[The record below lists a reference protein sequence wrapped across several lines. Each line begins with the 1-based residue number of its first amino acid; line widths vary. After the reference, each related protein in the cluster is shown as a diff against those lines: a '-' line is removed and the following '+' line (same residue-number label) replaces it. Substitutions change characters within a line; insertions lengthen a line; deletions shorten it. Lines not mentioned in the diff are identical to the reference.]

1 MFFTDSVNSPLYND
15 PNAPQ
20 VLRIDFGDNTGWHY
34 FDMNMVSHYSAFPY
48 AMSGSHQI
56 IVEVYLPWR
65 GTIKRSVTNFFTTTS
80 AQIQNAD
87 EYLDFP
93 GMTVGAYYPC
103 KDLPFEEQK
112 VIIYLEGFDLFDLI
126 PSMANTIEMNY
137 HKMISSKYIEE
148 LLNFNYAFYVLNYD
162 NSRLDLR
169 INAMHTLNVIEYLKN
184 KYAYNNEQFVFIGHS
199 MGGVI
204 GRFLLTYM
212 ESEAYQNGDFSPL
225 MTELDDPQNWLYLL
239 NLELNGM
246 SFSEIGKMNRNDE
259 MVGQMHN
266 IRTFITLDSP
276 HQGASIPL
284 GMQQLYRKAFLLLPV
299 SATLASNALNFMLD
313 SKAAKQLLIEHIDA
327 TPLAILPNSNIHYS
341 SHPKRLAFMNQLE
354 EMGDYPKFCKKI
366 AYTSADMGGSNLRT
380 HWDDDILRWAN
391 DPIANIDVTLR
402 ARVLFVTRDIADIK
416 LRINTNPNGSGEIFH
431 ASLSKCFYTPQ
442 IYWFGISMNQQCF
455 TLLSTTDYAINTKAY
470 NTSASGYYDVG
481 INLTPAGGG
490 SQCISQN
497 NNIFNLFVIGSSA
510 TSTICSNGTYFG
522 FVPLQ
527 SALDYGKDLNLPLNH
542 NIQAENINTKLSR
555 TPFDVIIGYTD
566 GHNHN
571 HSNEYYDP
579 LIYNLTGQPAGSCQY
594 IEDMIGDPYL
604 ATNYKYAYHDA
615 NLQGECEMKRSLLC
629 LEIGDEEMY
638 LENLPLNRTAQFS
651 AQYNMFVNERNPY
664 YEYPS
669 SSNNAAAQYNGLYSK
684 QAPFQVVSNGWAHF
698 LYNENSPSS
707 NGGFVYNNDVNES
720 GLWSEESREMK
731 ICVNDYAQGKNQ
743 EVAPVTAL
751 EEAQIHM
758 HLYPNPNNGEVM
770 MLEYDFLD
778 DSQVQLEV
786 YDVSGKKVAG
796 LSDLA
801 GGENRIRLHLNK
813 LENGLYLVRV
823 FTATQSQTVRL
834 IIN

>member
-1 MFFTDSVNSPLYND
+1 MFFTDPVNLEDYSH

-20 VLRIDFGDNTGWHY
+20 PLRIDFGDGTGWHY
-34 FDMNMVSHYSAFPY
+34 FDVNNVSHYNAHYFSV
-48 AMSGSHQI
+48 GTQQI
-56 IVEVYLPWR
+56 VVEVYLPWR
-65 GTIKRSVTNFFTTTS
+65 GTIKRSIWDFHTS
-80 AQIQNAD
+80 TAAISKPAD
-87 EYLDFP
+87 EYLTFP

-103 KDLPFEEQK
+103 EDMPIEEQK

-137 HKMISSKYIEE
+137 HKMISSKYVEE

-212 ESEAYQNGDFSPL
+212 ESEAYQNGDFSSF
-225 MTELDDPQNWLYLL
+225 MTELDDPQSQAYLAT
-239 NLELNGM
+239 LESHGVD
-246 SFSEIGKMNRNDE
+246 FKQIATMNRNDE
-259 MVGQMHN
+259 LVGQMHN

-284 GMQQLYRKAFLLLPV
+284 GMQQLYRKAF
-299 SATLASNALNFMLD
+299 ALMPHLIKYAQAFNFMLD

-327 TPLAILPNSNIHYS
+327 TPLAILPNSNIRYT
-341 SHPKRLAFMNQLE
+341 SHPHRVAFMKQLE
-354 EMGDYPKFCKKI
+354 EMGNYPQFCKKI
-366 AYTSADMGGSNLRT
+366 AYTSADLAGSNLRT
-380 HWDDDILRWAN
+380 HWNDDVLRWAN
-391 DPIANIDVTLR
+391 DPIADMELTLR
-402 ARVLFVTRDIADIK
+402 ARILFVTRNIAH
-416 LRINTNPNGSGEIFH
+416 LNMRINSNPNGSGEIFH
-431 ASLSKCFYTPQ
+431 ASISKCVFSPQ
-442 IYWFGISMNQQCF
+442 IYWFGILLNSNCF
-455 TLLSTTDYAINTKAY
+455 PVLSITDYAINTKPY

-481 INLTPAGGG
+481 INLTPAGSG
-490 SQCISQN
+490 SQCIAQN
-497 NNIFNLFVIGSSA
+497 HNIFNLFVIGSNAISN
-510 TSTICSNGTYFG
+510 ICSNGTYFG

-527 SALDYGKDLNLPLNH
+527 SALDYGNGLNLPLNH

-566 GHNHN
+566 GYNHN

-594 IEDMIGDPYL
+594 IEDMIGNPQL
-604 ATNYKYAYHDA
+604 ATNYQYAYYDA
-615 NLQGECEMKRSLLC
+615 NLQSECEVKRSLLC

-638 LENLPLNRTAQFS
+638 LENWPLNRTATFS

-664 YEYPS
+664 YQYPS
-669 SSNNAAAQYNGLYSK
+669 TMAFLPVQYHGIYSK
-684 QAPFQVVSNGWAHF
+684 QAQFLITPSGHAHF
-698 LYNENSPSS
+698 LYGTQGNPTVDA
-707 NGGFVYNNDVNES
+707 GDLAFVYDNQVSEN
-720 GLWSEESREMK
+720 WSSEDRPMK
-731 ICVNDYAQGKNQ
+731 ICVNNYAQGKSQ
-743 EVAPVTAL
+743 QTEL
-751 EEAQIHM
+751 EEAPIHI
-758 HLYPNPNNGEVM
+758 HLYPNPNNGDVM

-778 DSQVQLEV
+778 DSPVHLDV

-796 LSDLA
+796 LTDLA
-801 GGENRIRLHLNK
+801 GGENRIRLHLNN
-813 LENGLYLVRV
+813 LEPGLYLVRL